1 MGGGSFVDFADFCR
15 LQAHYD
21 RVVGARK
28 RRRLRER
35 ARRMSLEEGALEKA
49 GVAAAAKG
57 AADKAV
63 LTTSTATGAA
73 AASGG
78 LGASGV

>member
-1 MGGGSFVDFADFCR
+1 MGGGSFVGFADFCR

-28 RRRLRER
+28 RRLLRQR
-35 ARRMSLEEGALEKA
+35 ARRMSLEEGALEAA
-49 GVAAAAKG
+49 GVAATAG

-78 LGASGV
+78 PGASGL